1 METLLT
7 EKQIIE
13 VQDVLI
19 EELGVKREQLALD
32 AKIVSDLNADS
43 LAIVEII
50 MRIEDQFN
58 VTIPDDEVEKISSVG
73 DFLETLG
80 RKVGE
85 TLPTERSA

>member
-19 EELGVKREQLALD
+19 EELGVKREQLALEARFVED
-32 AKIVSDLNADS
+32 FNADS
-43 LAIVEII
+43 LTIVEII